1 MDFGHHNCRDYIY
14 GPHLAPTTLSVDI
27 HTPHRHP
34 TIARHESW
42 SELEHRSRSPA
53 SFKPKFPLLKL
64 PLELRQQILLYL
76 LPRTREGVTSDP
88 LARHARHFSAVK
100 KREAK
105 GMVLPPSDD
114 STHRASPARDTRANL
129 SNIVW
134 RRGNVHL
141 FRVNRQLHNE
151 CAELVYGGTNTFL
164 LFLTYEGIKWRYRWL
179 LPSGQAPMRNY
190 PFLELFPPRYL
201 KLVKRVVVHV
211 DLVDA
216 YTGMIKF
223 NVSGKGLVHGLRRQV
238 QRLVNALKPVDGVE
252 GEERYLTRLAV
263 RVANSAVSAT
273 VVPRRQSG
281 KVGEV
286 ATAQGDVETVLM
298 PLRQLYGV
306 RDANISGAVSP
317 EFARELETRLRS
329 MGRPVDDCATDVDDV
344 GGLTGAVAGLCVYA
358 ALPYPTGAAS
368 ALHTLVIVLALL
380 SSIALATQARFVT
393 TASLVWRI

>member
-1 MDFGHHNCRDYIY
+1 MELSTSTTNTKRDGPTRDMDFGHHNCRDYIY
-14 GPHLAPTTLSVDI
+14 GPHLAPTTLSVEI
-27 HTPHRHP
+27 HTPHRNP

-64 PLELRQQILLYL
+64 PLELRQQIFLYL

-105 GMVLPPSDD
+105 GMVLPPSDE
-114 STHRASPARDTRANL
+114 STSKGTAARETRVNL

-134 RRGNVHL
+134 LRGNVHL

-151 CAELVYGGTNTFL
+151 CAELVYGGSNTFL

-201 KLVKRVVVHV
+201 RLVNRVVVHV

-238 QRLVNALKPVDGVE
+238 QRLVNALKPVE
-252 GEERYLTRLAV
+252 GEEEEERYLTRLAV
-263 RVANSAVSAT
+263 RVANSAVSEA

-281 KVGEV
+281 KGGEV
-286 ATAQGDVETVLM
+286 TTANADVETVLT

-306 RDANISGAVSP
+306 RDVSISGAVSP
-317 EFARELETRLRS
+317 EFARELVTRLRS
-329 MGRPVDDCATDVDDV
+329 TERPVDECVTDVDDV
-344 GGLTGAVAGLCVYA
+344 GGLAGSVAGLCVY
-358 ALPYPTGAAS
+358 GND
-368 ALHTLVIVLALL
+368 I
-380 SSIALATQARFVT
+380 Q
-393 TASLVWRI
+393 

>member
-105 GMVLPPSDD
+105 GMVLPPSED
-114 STHRASPARDTRANL
+114 STNKVSAPRDTRANL

-134 RRGNVHL
+134 LRGNVHL

-151 CAELVYGGTNTFL
+151 CAELVYGSSNTFL
-164 LFLTYEGIKWRYRWL
+164 LFLTYEGIKWRYRWR

-201 KLVKRVVVHV
+201 RLVKRVVVHV

-223 NVSGKGLVHGLRRQV
+223 NG
-238 QRLVNALKPVDGVE
+238 E
-252 GEERYLTRLAV
+252 EEEERYLTRLAV
-263 RVANSAVSAT
+263 RVANSAVSEA

-281 KVGEV
+281 KGVEV
-286 ATAQGDVETVLM
+286 ATANGDVETVLM

-306 RDANISGAVSP
+306 RDANISGAVGP
-317 EFARELETRLRS
+317 EFARELESRLRS
-329 MGRPVDDCATDVDDV
+329 TQRPVDECVTDVDDV
-344 GGLTGAVAGLCVYA
+344 GGLTGSVAGLCVY
-358 ALPYPTGAAS
+358 GND
-368 ALHTLVIVLALL
+368 I
-380 SSIALATQARFVT
+380 Q
-393 TASLVWRI
+393 

>member
-27 HTPHRHP
+27 HTPHRNP

-105 GMVLPPSDD
+105 GMVLPQSDE
-114 STHRASPARDTRANL
+114 STSKATAARDTRANL

-134 RRGNVHL
+134 LRGNVHL
-141 FRVNRQLHNE
+141 FRVNRQLHDE

-201 KLVKRVVVHV
+201 RLVKRVVVHV

-238 QRLVNALKPVDGVE
+238 QRLVNALKPVE
-252 GEERYLTRLAV
+252 GEEEEERYLTRLAV
-263 RVANSAVSAT
+263 RVANSAVSEA

-281 KVGEV
+281 KGGEV
-286 ATAQGDVETVLM
+286 TTANGDVETVLT

-306 RDANISGAVSP
+306 RDVSISGAVSP
-317 EFARELETRLRS
+317 EFARELGIRLRS
-329 MGRPVDDCATDVDDV
+329 TERPVDESVTDVDDM
-344 GGLTGAVAGLCVYA
+344 GGLTGAVAGLCVY
-358 ALPYPTGAAS
+358 GND
-368 ALHTLVIVLALL
+368 I
-380 SSIALATQARFVT
+380 Q
-393 TASLVWRI
+393 